1 MGSLAFPISDGRQ
14 NVISSGAFKTSLG
27 GGPSIQQPYLTA
39 PILPPDEHFAGEL
52 FGGMNPKQAI
62 TLFCSGF
69 ALGFSG
75 GWIFKSLRGPGA
87 SGSLKADA
95 MSVGKPP
102 LSSLG
107 DSAPLSTTGLSAAS
121 QGLSEDL
128 KKDEVNIWL
137 LFQDQMT
144 SLYRL
149 ALHKPEQR
157 QTLMAYGA
165 SGLISYLGASLL
177 QGTQETWVRRKETQ
191 IRTRLLGKMGS
202 TVQESIRMKHL
213 MDNQMR
219 DEAKQRVLQLMVKNN
234 LPASFYPASLNPVEE
249 SLKDLQHYFVEPTHR
264 RLKFG
269 QATFQNEFPPGE
281 NQFPSGD
288 HQKAVGLSSPISLGV
303 LAVGGVMGYA
313 AHWVLKAMNRSLKSL
328 SSEMQATSVERKI
341 VETINVPNQEALFVL
356 GWNRNKSIIL
366 GIMALTGLAKVG
378 KLWIDGLREIE
389 VTRRNATTEFQYQK
403 NNWLQLDPYF
413 HQIAEREALENDLKQ
428 LEEDLPR
435 LRKDPTGF
443 ANRVQTILNNVGRNS
458 APKYYP
464 MIPMVGL
471 REARS

>member
-1 MGSLAFPISDGRQ
+1 
-14 NVISSGAFKTSLG
+14 
-27 GGPSIQQPYLTA
+27 
-39 PILPPDEHFAGEL
+39 
-52 FGGMNPKQAI
+52 
-62 TLFCSGF
+62 
-69 ALGFSG
+69 
-75 GWIFKSLRGPGA
+75 
-87 SGSLKADA
+87 
-95 MSVGKPP
+95 
-102 LSSLG
+102 
-107 DSAPLSTTGLSAAS
+107 
-121 QGLSEDL
+121 
-128 KKDEVNIWL
+128 
-137 LFQDQMT
+137 
-144 SLYRL
+144 
-149 ALHKPEQR
+149 
-157 QTLMAYGA
+157 
-165 SGLISYLGASLL
+165 SLL

-191 IRTRLLGKMGS
+191 IRTRLLGKMGD

-219 DEAKQRVLQLMVKNN
+219 DEAKQRVLRLMAKNN
-234 LPASFYPASLNPVEE
+234 LPPSFYPESLTPVEE

-269 QATFQNEFPPGE
+269 QASIQNEFPPGE
-281 NQFPSGD
+281 T
-288 HQKAVGLSSPISLGV
+288 HKAVGLSSPVSLGV
-303 LAVGGVMGYA
+303 FAAGGVMGYA

-328 SSEMQATSVERKI
+328 SSEMQASSVERKI

-356 GWNRNKSIIL
+356 GWNRNKFIII
-366 GIMALTGLAKVG
+366 GIMALTGLAKMG

-389 VTRRNATTEFQYQK
+389 VTRRNASTEFQYQK